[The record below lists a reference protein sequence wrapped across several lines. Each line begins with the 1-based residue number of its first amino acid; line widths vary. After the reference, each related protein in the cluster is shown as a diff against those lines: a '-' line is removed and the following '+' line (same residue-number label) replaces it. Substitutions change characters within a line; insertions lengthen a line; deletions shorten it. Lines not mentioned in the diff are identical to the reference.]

1 MDTNPENP
9 MHTVKKDYIDKTG
22 QRLSNGQLNIKAF
35 NFSLFD
41 NTFLNK
47 EYIESII
54 KSTPSGMFTDRDIW
68 GKWVSAEGVV
78 YPDFNENLFFN
89 NVDDVQFTKYFCG
102 VDWGYEHYGCIV
114 VIGEDVEGNYYLL
127 EENAYQH
134 KEIDFWVN
142 VANRIKDEYGNIM
155 FYADSARPEY
165 VHKFQEERIRCVNA
179 NKAVLEGISDV
190 ATLFKTNKLF
200 ININVKRF
208 KEEIYNY
215 VWKPNADEP
224 VKVMDDVMDGL
235 RYAIHSEKHKNK
247 ATVKNISLRR

>member
-1 MDTNPENP
+1 M
-9 MHTVKKDYIDKTG
+9 
-22 QRLSNGQLNIKAF
+22 
-35 NFSLFD
+35 
-41 NTFLNK
+41 
-47 EYIESII
+47 
-54 KSTPSGMFTDRDIW
+54 
-68 GKWVSAEGVV
+68 
-78 YPDFNENLFFN
+78 
-89 NVDDVQFTKYFCG
+89 
-102 VDWGYEHYGCIV
+102 
-114 VIGEDVEGNYYLL
+114 NY
-127 EENAYQH
+127 
-134 KEIDFWVN
+134 K
-142 VANRIKDEYGNIM
+142 
-155 FYADSARPEY
+155 RPEY

-179 NKAVLEGISDV
+179 NKSVLEGRSDV